1 MNRKLV
7 GILMTLAVSLL
18 VSVPNTY
25 AQNVTQAT
33 VPFAFTIGR
42 SEMPAGT
49 YTIRHISPSVI
60 AVRDSDTGKSV
71 LTLVRPES
79 AGKSSGN
86 PKLLFNKYGNKYFL
100 SQVSPGFGSS
110 PMQLPTSQ
118 LERELRIAATRSAP
132 EQTVIAAKR

>member
-7 GILMTLAVSLL
+7 GILMTLAVTLL

-25 AQNVTQAT
+25 AQDITKAT
-33 VPFAFTIGR
+33 VPFAFTVGR

-49 YTIRHISPSVI
+49 YTISHISPAVI
-60 AVRDSDTGKSV
+60 AVRDSNTGKSV

-79 AGKSSGN
+79 AGKDAT

-100 SQVSPGFGSS
+100 SQVSSGFGSS
-110 PMQLPTSQ
+110 PLQLPTSQ
-118 LERELRIAATRSAP
+118 LEKELRIAVTRGAP

>member
-7 GILMTLAVSLL
+7 GILMLLAVSLL

-49 YTIRHISPSVI
+49 YTISHISPSVI

-79 AGKSSGN
+79 AGKSDGN